1 MYLRDLK
8 RLIFISLLINTA
20 LHKLTAELLCDKR
33 GRGHLLNVLGLLII
47 DKDGEKTCYSSSSS
61 VVYIW

>member
-20 LHKLTAELLCDKR
+20 LHKFTAELLC